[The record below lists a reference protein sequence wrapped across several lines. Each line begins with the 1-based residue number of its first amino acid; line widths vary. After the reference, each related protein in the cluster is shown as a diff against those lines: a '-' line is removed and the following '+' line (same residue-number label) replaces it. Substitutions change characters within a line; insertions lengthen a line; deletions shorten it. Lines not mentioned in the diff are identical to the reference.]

1 MVILISGHQYGVVM
15 PISRRDALTVA
26 EALEG
31 SEIARKVLRRKPHK
45 AKQQW
50 IAREMGLSGQNQVKG
65 AIAALRWM
73 ALEDK
78 GGR

>member
-1 MVILISGHQYGVVM
+1 MVILISNHSERGVM

-31 SEIARKVLRRKPHK
+31 SEIARKVMKRKPHK
-45 AKQQW
+45 ARQQW
-50 IAREMGLSGQNQVKG
+50 IAKEMGLSGQNQVKG

-73 ALEDK
+73 ALEDR